1 MSFGKSKQDSGQSM
15 DPQIKGA
22 LMNVF
27 QTGQALSRTPYNP
40 YQNATVAP
48 MSPFQQQG
56 MQATLD
62 ASRAGIG
69 QEQMDRAIARAQ
81 TEAKFAPSNV
91 ATKGITQIG
100 DLTGN
105 VSSGSASNALT
116 AAANNVSGVTYKPT
130 MATYLPNA
138 GTGVNAGTAVGLAGT
153 ENYNDSRYKNN
164 VNVGGVNTGITFN
177 DAKASTVTNPGQISA
192 GTATGQDVAS
202 LGLLGPSATAANAAQ
217 IVDVGTGRV
226 KNREV
231 SANQISGPLSAV
243 SVGKITPGTVSASD
257 VTAGTIDPL
266 SFQDSNV
273 NDYMNQYQTGVIDS
287 ALGDIERARKMQQ
300 NQNASSAISAGAFGG
315 DRAAIVEAET
325 NRAALEQSAK
335 TASALRSQGFESAAR
350 LAEADL
356 ARRMDAASANQQTG
370 LQGQLANQQSG
381 LAASQAN
388 AQLGLQGQTEAARL
402 GLQAG
407 LSAQDANMQAA
418 LANQQAG
425 LTASQ
430 ANSSLGVDA
439 GKANQD
445 AALRR
450 AMANQQASVGDAD
463 RALRGGQ
470 INQDASLQARQQDLQ
485 RLMSNQDNARAFALA
500 NQAQGM
506 SAQQSNAQNNLSRQQ
521 LNQDAG
527 LRAAL
532 ANQQAQL
539 TAGQAANQGRLQ
551 SQSLGV
557 DAGRSNQ
564 AANIQQLQLA
574 NAAQQANRD
583 RSLQASL
590 ANQQTKLDQQRLANQ
605 GILQTQSIAAQQSRA
620 NQADNTAVNQLRL
633 RGQES
638 NQQAALQA
646 SLANQAN
653 QRAFAFQN
661 QDAAMQAALANQ
673 QLGFNQD
680 QSEYDRRFRNVENN
694 MQAQLANQSAGLQ
707 GQQQRLAGAGMSS
720 QLAQDQRAMTFADA
734 QQMQGVGNQQQQ
746 FAQQIMD
753 DQYRRFQEQQNY
765 PFRMFD
771 VLRSGAGMLPNPTM
785 SNSSGRSTNL
795 GI

>member
-1 MSFGKSKQDSGQSM
+1 MSFGKSKQESGQSM

-81 TEAKFAPSNV
+81 AEAKFTPSNV
-91 ATKGITQIG
+91 ASKNISENQN
-100 DLTGN
+100 LTGD
-105 VSSGSASNALT
+105 VSSGTASDALT
-116 AAANNVSGVTYKPT
+116 ATANNVSGLTYKPT
-130 MATYLPNA
+130 MATYLPDA
-138 GTGVNAGTAVGLAGT
+138 GTGVNAGKAVGLAGT
-153 ENYNDSRYKNN
+153 ENYNDARYRDA
-164 VNVGGVNTGITFN
+164 VNVGKVDTGISFT
-177 DAKASTVTNPGQISA
+177 DANA

-202 LGLLGPSATAANAAQ
+202 LGLLGPSATAGNAAQ
-217 IVDVGTGRV
+217 ISDAGTGRV
-226 KNREV
+226 KRSTV
-231 SANQISGPLSAV
+231 TADQVSGPLSAV
-243 SVGKITPGTVSASD
+243 SVGGISPGTVSASD

-315 DRAAIVEAET
+315 DRHGLVEVET
-325 NRAALEQSAK
+325 NKAALKQSGE

-485 RLMSNQDNARAFALA
+485 RLMSNQDNARAFSLA
-500 NQAQGM
+500 
-506 SAQQSNAQNNLSRQQ
+506 
-521 LNQDAG
+521 NQDAG

-564 AANIQQLQLA
+564 ASNMQSLQLA

-590 ANQQTKLDQQRLANQ
+590 ANQQTALDQQRLANQ
-605 GILQTQSIAAQQSRA
+605 GILQTQSLSAQQSRA

-795 GI
+795 GLPSSG

>member
-1 MSFGKSKQDSGQSM
+1 MSFGKSKQESGQSM

-69 QEQMDRAIARAQ
+69 QEQMNAAIARAQ
-81 TEAKFAPSNV
+81 SEAAYNPLNV
-91 ATKGITQIG
+91 ASKNVALNRN
-100 DLTGN
+100 LTGD
-105 VSSGSASNALT
+105 VSSGTASGDLSVNSQ
-116 AAANNVSGVTYKPT
+116 NVSGLTYKPT
-130 MATYLPNA
+130 KATYLPNV
-138 GTGVNAGTAVGLAGT
+138 GTGVNAGVATGLAGT
-153 ENYNDSRYKNN
+153 EDYDAARYNK
-164 VNVGGVNTGITFN
+164 NVGYT

-192 GTATGQDVAS
+192 GTATGQDITS
-202 LGLLGPSATAANAAQ
+202 LGGLLGPGATAANAAQ

-231 SANQISGPLSAV
+231 SANQISGPSSAV
-243 SVGKITPGTVSASD
+243 SVGAIAPGTVSASN

-388 AQLGLQGQTEAARL
+388 AQLGLQGQTESARL

-450 AMANQQASVGDAD
+450 ALANQQASISDAD
-463 RALRGGQ
+463 RSLRGGQ

-506 SAQQSNAQNNLSRQQ
+506 SAQQSNAQNSLSRQQ

-539 TAGQAANQGRLQ
+539 TSGQ
-551 SQSLGV
+551 
-557 DAGRSNQ
+557 SNQ

-661 QDAAMQAALANQ
+661 QDAGLQAALANQ

-680 QSEYDRRFRNVENN
+680 QANYDRQFRNIDNN
-694 MQAQLANQSAGLQ
+694 MQAQLANQNAGLQ
-707 GQQQRLAGAGMSS
+707 GQQQRLAGAGMLS
-720 QLAQDQRAMTFADA
+720 QLGQDQRAMTFADA

-785 SNSSGRSTNL
+785 SNSSGRSTSIGL
-795 GI
+795 PSSG